1 MTICF
6 HLEFARP
13 AVVAMMRC
21 AAALLVA
28 GLLIGGS
35 PAAAVMRD
43 ADCDNLDISL
53 EPAADF
59 RVIECETGQTT
70 HGSGSGTVG
79 MASIEAEDALSFIVV
94 YHDRAGN
101 RTYLNRVDPQRLF
114 GKSLRFAIE
123 DSWATT
129 TSVSNG
135 FTVRT
140 FFGKLKSM
148 SEKVPCFVFSR
159 YAGHVTHSTGFRHM
173 VGGVYCELVPSDD
186 PVTPARIDQMMGK
199 VKGDM
204 F

>member
-1 MTICF
+1 MTVR
-6 HLEFARP
+6 LRPKFAHAA
-13 AVVAMMRC
+13 AVSARC

-28 GLLIGGS
+28 GFLLGGG
-35 PAAAVMRD
+35 PAGAVMRD
-43 ADCDNLDISL
+43 ADCDDLDIAL

-59 RVIECETGQTT
+59 RSIECKSGQTD
-70 HGSGSGTVG
+70 HGGGSGTVG

-114 GKSLRFAIE
+114 GKSLKFAIE
-123 DSWATT
+123 DSWARS

-135 FTVRT
+135 FTVKT
-140 FFGKLKSM
+140 FFGKLKSV

-159 YAGHVTHSTGFRHM
+159 YAGHVSHSTGFRHM
-173 VGGVYCELVPSDD
+173 VGGVYCEVVPSDD

-199 VKGDM
+199 IRGDM